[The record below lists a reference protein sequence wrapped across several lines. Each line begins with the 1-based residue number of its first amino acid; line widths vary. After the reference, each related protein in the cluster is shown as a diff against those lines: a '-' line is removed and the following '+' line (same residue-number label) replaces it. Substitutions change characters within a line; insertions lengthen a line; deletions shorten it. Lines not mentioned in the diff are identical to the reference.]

1 MMIHLITQVNR
12 AFYRRQVEAMHRL
25 RWRIYVEERGWAA
38 LRAMQ
43 SVAGFEKDQYDD
55 EHAHYLLA
63 LDDDGALLGG
73 MRLRRACDKSLLA
86 DHFPHLVE
94 GVLGDIVKDAWELTR
109 LLRAPLCRSRE
120 GAVRFAMN
128 CALIEFCL
136 ERRIPRLIATGDTFL
151 LPMTR
156 KAWGAKVRPLGLP
169 QSYPEGEVIA
179 LELTP
184 DAEALAA
191 MREAGGVGGPQV
203 YEHPNPAAALDPDP
217 VIAASKSAA
226 ARASG
231 AIFEEAA

>member
-1 MMIHLITQVNR
+1 MMIHLITQANCV
-12 AFYRRQVEAMHRL
+12 FYARQIEAMHRL
-25 RWRIYVEERGWAA
+25 RWRIYIEERGWAT
-38 LRAMQ
+38 LRALQ
-43 SVAGFEKDQYDD
+43 PVPGLERDQYDD

-73 MRLRRACDKSLLA
+73 MRLRRTCDKSLLA

-94 GVLGDIVKDAWELTR
+94 GDISAVVEDAWELTR

-120 GAVRFAMN
+120 GAVRYAMN

-136 ERRIPRLIATGDTFL
+136 ARGIPRLIATGDTFL

-156 KAWGAKVRPLGLP
+156 KAWGSKVRPLGLP
-169 QSYPEGEVIA
+169 HAYAEGEVIA

-191 MREAGGVGGPQV
+191 MRAAGAVCCVQL
-203 YEHPNPAAALDPDP
+203 YEHPAPAHPLDPDP
-217 VIAASKSAA
+217 IAAVLQL
-226 ARASG
+226 RTLR
-231 AIFEEAA
+231 EEAA